1 MRLTLRQLQIFSAIA
16 ELGTTTAAALSI
28 PLSQSATSA
37 ALAELES
44 LLGAPLFD
52 RVGKRLVLNETGRA
66 LQLRARVALNAAM
79 EIERDFGVDN
89 AAGNA
94 FLPAQIRIG
103 ASTTI
108 GNYVMPARIARLQR
122 EQPRIAVEM
131 RIGNTQEVVNA
142 VLRMEVDAGL
152 IEGPCHS
159 EGLDVQ
165 LWGTDKMVIV
175 AAADHP
181 LALLGRPVTAEELGQ
196 ERWLLRESGSG
207 TRELLNQLLLPH
219 LGGFASTTQLGDTEA
234 IKQGTAAG
242 LGISCVSKCAVRD
255 QLALARLVVLQTTLP
270 PLNRAFYRI
279 PHQFKNFSPPLSA
292 LLELVQEAEAGE

>member
-16 ELGTTTAAALSI
+16 ELGSTTAAAASI

-79 EIERDFGVDN
+79 EIERDFGVGD
-89 AAGNA
+89 GDRNA

-122 EQPRIAVEM
+122 EQPGIAVDM

-165 LWGTDKMVIV
+165 PWGNDQMVIV
-175 AAADHP
+175 AAPGHP
-181 LALLGRPVTAEELGQ
+181 LATLGRPVTAQELGR

-207 TRELLNQLLLPH
+207 TRELLDQLLLPH
-219 LGGFASTTQLGDTEA
+219 LGGFGLSTQLGDTEA
-234 IKQGTAAG
+234 IKQATATG
-242 LGISCVSKCAVRD
+242 LGISCLSLCAVGD
-255 QLALARLVVLQTTLP
+255 QLALARLVVLQTALP
-270 PLNRAFYRI
+270 PLNRTFYRI
-279 PHQFKNFSPPLSA
+279 RHQFKSFSPPLGA
-292 LLELVQEAEAGE
+292 LLELGGNG